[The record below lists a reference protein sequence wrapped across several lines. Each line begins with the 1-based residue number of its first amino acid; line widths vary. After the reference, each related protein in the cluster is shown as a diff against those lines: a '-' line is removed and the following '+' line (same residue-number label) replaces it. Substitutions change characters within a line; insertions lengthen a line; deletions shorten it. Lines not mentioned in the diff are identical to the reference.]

1 MREYFSC
8 SKQLSNILKS
18 PNKKSEVLTQ
28 LLFGEAFIK
37 LKIFKK
43 FYYGYSAFDKYH
55 GYIYKNDL
63 KKENNTKKYRI
74 TKQKSFLFSEP
85 RNNKITKKYLYFNS
99 LVSQLEVEREFVRIN
114 GFWIKK
120 KSIHRNKSKNFL
132 SSLSFFLKTKYLWGG
147 NSINGIDC
155 SGLVHELLKSID
167 YRCPRDTKDQ
177 IKFFKKNVTL
187 DKIQKGDLIF
197 WKGHVAIIL
206 NKKKLVHAYGPMKK
220 VVIMPIQKTIKIL
233 LQKNNLK
240 VLAIKRPI

>member
-1 MREYFSC
+1 MKQNFSC
-8 SKQLSNILKS
+8 SKQLSNILKK
-18 PNKKSEVLTQ
+18 PNKKSEVLSQ
-28 LLFGEAFIK
+28 LLFGEEFIK
-37 LKIFKK
+37 LKTHKN
-43 FYYGYSAFDKYH
+43 FYYGYTTFDKYH
-55 GYIYKNDL
+55 GYICKNDVS
-63 KKENNTKKYRI
+63 KTNNIKKYRI
-74 TKQKSFLFSEP
+74 TKQKTFLFSQP
-85 RNNKITKKYLYFNS
+85 DDKKITKKYLYFNS
-99 LVSQLEVEREFVRIN
+99 LVYQLENKKKFIRIN
-114 GFWIKK
+114 DYWIKK
-120 KSIHRNKSKNFL
+120 NSIHKNKSKNFL

-177 IKFFKKNVTL
+177 IKFFKNNVTL